1 MARAADTNC
10 GRVLN
15 RLPNRCANCLHFC
28 SALRWR
34 FRRASSSLLSLRSL
48 RELPLRERALSAW
61 LAGSRSHSLR
71 WPVFRR
77 DFVKAPSLRPQ
88 WRCSFPSER
97 SCSQPGFLRNLVGPM
112 RAADFRRHGLR
123 LRRSLQEP
131 RLRTSPLAL
140 TFAQTKRSAQ
150 PKPRRTPC
158 RLTSI

>member
-10 GRVLN
+10 GRALN
-15 RLPNRCANCLHFC
+15 RLPNQCANCLHSC
-28 SALRWR
+28 SALTWR

-61 LAGSRSHSLR
+61 PAGSHSHSLR

-77 DFVKAPSLRPQ
+77 DFAKAPSLHPQ
-88 WRCSFPSER
+88 WRCCFPSER
-97 SCSQPGFLRNLVGPM
+97 LCSQPSFLRNLAGPM
-112 RAADFRRHGLR
+112 RDADFRRHGLR

-131 RLRTSPLAL
+131 RPRTSPLAR

-150 PKPRRTPC
+150 PKRRRAPC